1 MANVNTTL
9 LFAFIYKYYNGVSK
23 CKHTIAIGQ
32 LITPGLAMNPF
43 QTLFYFNSSVDI
55 SWLPTF
61 EQLRS
66 FFIIVFSD
74 AEDN

>member
-1 MANVNTTL
+1 
-9 LFAFIYKYYNGVSK
+9 
-23 CKHTIAIGQ
+23 
-32 LITPGLAMNPF
+32 MNSF
-43 QTLFYFNSSVDI
+43 QTFFLFNSSVDI

-74 AEDN
+74 AEDNCYWKRFALIINKNY

>member
-1 MANVNTTL
+1 
-9 LFAFIYKYYNGVSK
+9 
-23 CKHTIAIGQ
+23 
-32 LITPGLAMNPF
+32 MNSF
-43 QTLFYFNSSVDI
+43 QTSFYFNSSVDI

-74 AEDN
+74 AEMLKATDIANVLL